1 MYFKCHLQEKLLR
14 MLLTGLSRFSTGNLR
29 LSMMMSV
36 SMMIERWKD
45 SVQSCKRVPL
55 TRVFSLRSSEE

>member
-1 MYFKCHLQEKLLR
+1 LLR

-36 SMMIERWKD
+36 SMMIERD
-45 SVQSCKRVPL
+45 GTILHSHVSECHLQE
-55 TRVFSLRSSEE
+55 SLV